1 MYKKRQTGTSDL
13 AMIQGKMINP
23 SDIKV
28 GDIINTTVLSIGF
41 IERCLVKEVDILSV
55 KIEKNGK
62 ERSVYKNQIINI
74 FKES

>member
-1 MYKKRQTGTSDL
+1 
-13 AMIQGKMINP
+13 MIDGRMINTT
-23 SDIKV
+23 DIKV

-62 ERSVYKNQIINI
+62 DHFVYKDQIINI
-74 FKES
+74 FKEEQK

>member
-1 MYKKRQTGTSDL
+1 
-13 AMIQGKMINP
+13 MIDGRMINTT
-23 SDIKV
+23 DIKV

-62 ERSVYKNQIINI
+62 DHFVYKDQIINI
-74 FKES
+74 FKEEQKWERLIKK